1 MKLRRFPYSIV
12 NDDDDVGTQT
22 YRVLNDDF
30 KNSQD
35 N

>member
-1 MKLRRFPYSIV
+1 MKLRGLPYSIM
-12 NDDDDVGTQT
+12 NDDSVGTQT
-22 YRVLNDDF
+22 YRGLNDDF